1 MFGLIGAG
9 AAFILMTAY
18 WTASLAFVA
27 KRKVGLRL
35 DIVASLGVLRQSQLT
50 LKGFLGGAA
59 ARRRN

>member
-1 MFGLIGAG
+1 
-9 AAFILMTAY
+9 
-18 WTASLAFVA
+18 LAFVA